1 MPANFYKTANVE
13 SSEALMKKTH
23 SSDINDS
30 KRQDTKLTD
39 HIKNDSIQIF
49 KETEVVD
56 SSWMMS
62 VFYNWERLNYDWTI
76 NESDS

>member
-49 KETEVVD
+49 KETEALIPHEWWVC
-56 SSWMMS
+56 
-62 VFYNWERLNYDWTI
+62 FTI
-76 NESDS
+76 ESDWIMIGQ